1 MKENV
6 ETGEFVI
13 PGNFLAT
20 TEEFVPEEGVY
31 EEGNGIYSSRTGVTL
46 KDIDSK
52 TISVHPKTDTPPVL
66 EKGDIVIGRVDRV
79 RGQIASVDI
88 GAVRG
93 KEDREI
99 PFSIDAVI
107 HISKVSDDYVDE
119 LEDELR
125 PNDIVRA
132 KVLSATKESAELSV
146 VDDSLGVLVGFCSK
160 CRAVL
165 DKEDSKLECPNCG
178 HTTDRKITNDY
189 RQGIL

>member
-31 EEGNGIYSSRTGVTL
+31 EEDNGIYSSRTGVTL

-93 KEDREI
+93 MEDREI

-107 HISKVSDDYVDE
+107 HISKISDDYVDE

-132 KVLSATKESAELSV
+132 KVLSATKESAELSI

-165 DKEDSKLECPNCG
+165 DKRTQNLCARIVDTPQ
-178 HTTDRKITNDY
+178 TVR
-189 RQGIL
+189 